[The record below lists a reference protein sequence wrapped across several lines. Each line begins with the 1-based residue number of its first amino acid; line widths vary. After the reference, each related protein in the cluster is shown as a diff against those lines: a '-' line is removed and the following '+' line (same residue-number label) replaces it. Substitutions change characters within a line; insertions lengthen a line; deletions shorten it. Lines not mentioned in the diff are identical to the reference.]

1 MGRIFTER
9 PAEPDMK
16 YCCRCLQPDTRPNTR
31 FSDAGVC
38 PACDYVEAVKG
49 VDWQER
55 LDILADLFAARKARR
70 KPGQFHD
77 CIIGVSGGKDS
88 TRQALWVR
96 DRFGVNPLLVC
107 LSYPPEQAT
116 HRGMHN
122 LSNLIELG
130 FDVVVSAPA
139 PATWRDLKRDGFA
152 QFTNSFRST
161 ELALFSAVPQIA
173 LRYGID
179 LILWGE
185 NPALQLGDLMTLGK
199 TGYDGNNLRHMNTL
213 SSGTQW
219 MVEAGYTPQQL
230 LPYQYP
236 LGEDFVQ
243 AGLQIV
249 YLGWFLGDWSL
260 VNNAA
265 YACADGLEIRTDG
278 VQATGDLYGV
288 TALDEDYTPINQM
301 IKYYKFGFGRTTD
314 YCNEEIRLGRMTR
327 AQGAALVAA
336 HDHACSP
343 DYIQRYCEYLGISV
357 QAFWDQVRAATN
369 RRLFDILAD
378 GSIHRRFEVGVG
390 LATETTAA

>member
-1 MGRIFTER
+1 MR
-9 PAEPDMK
+9 
-16 YCCRCLQPDTRPNTR
+16 YCCRCVQPDTRPNTR
-31 FSDAGVC
+31 FSEQGVC
-38 PACDYVEAVKG
+38 PACDYAEAVKG
-49 VDWQER
+49 VDWAER
-55 LDILADLFAARKARR
+55 LDILADLFARR
-70 KPGQFHD
+70 TRRPGQYHD

-96 DRFGVNPLLVC
+96 DRFGINPLLVC

-116 HRGMHN
+116 HRGMSN

-152 QFTNSFRST
+152 RFTNSFRST
-161 ELALFSAVPQIA
+161 ELALFAAVPQIA

-185 NPALQLGDLMTLGK
+185 NPALQLGDLKTLGK

-236 LGEDFVQ
+236 APEAFDA

-265 YACADGLEIRTDG
+265 YSAAEGLAVRTDL
-278 VQATGDLYGV
+278 VDATGDLYGV
-288 TALDEDYTPINQM
+288 TALDEDFTPINQM

-327 AQGAALVAA
+327 ERAIALVSA

-343 DYIQRYCEYLGISV
+343 GYIQRYADYLGIGV
-357 QAFWDQVRAATN
+357 PQFWDQVRAATD
-369 RRLFDILAD
+369 RRLFDIDAR
-378 GSIHRRFEVGVG
+378 GRIHRRFTVGVG
-390 LATETTAA
+390 LPDGPPAHGPTPLTAHQPA

>member
-1 MGRIFTER
+1 
-9 PAEPDMK
+9 MK

-31 FSDAGVC
+31 FSAAGVC
-38 PACDYVEAVKG
+38 PACDYFDAIQG

-55 LDILADLFAARKARR
+55 IDILADLFASRKR

-88 TRQALWVR
+88 TRQAIWVR
-96 DRFGVNPLLVC
+96 EKFGINPLLVC

-116 HRGMHN
+116 DRGMDN

-139 PATWRDLKRDGFA
+139 PATWKGLKRDGFA
-152 QFTNSFRST
+152 KFTNSFRST

-185 NPALQLGDLMTLGK
+185 NPALQLGDMKTLGK

-213 SSGTQW
+213 SSGMQW
-219 MVEAGYTPQQL
+219 MLEAGYTPQQL
-230 LPYQYP
+230 LPYVYP
-236 LGEDFVQ
+236 QPEEFNA
-243 AGLQIV
+243 AGLQII
-249 YLGWFLGDWSL
+249 YLGWFMGDWSL

-265 YACADGLEIRTDG
+265 YSVGYGLQTRQDTVE
-278 VQATGDLYGV
+278 ATGDLFGV
-288 TALDEDYTPINQM
+288 TALDEDFTPINQM

-327 AQGAALVAA
+327 EQGIALVSQY
-336 HDHACSP
+336 DHACSP
-343 DYIQRYCEYLGISV
+343 DYIATYCDYLGITV
-357 QAFWDQVRAATN
+357 DAFWQQVRAATN
-369 RRLFDILAD
+369 RTLFDIRPD
-378 GSIHRRFEVGVG
+378 GSIVRRFEVGVG
-390 LATETTAA
+390 LPELQGVA